1 MTPNTSETLLQV
13 LKADRARI
21 RALESRNTSLALL
34 LNDSGVAL
42 VHGDIVILSDTV
54 NEAVEIC
61 VGPIP
66 WIIGGGGGGGVGY
79 TAGPDIDI
87 TGVTISR
94 EGTDVLLFSGSAA
107 LLLDYP
113 ALLVGL
119 LAAAGASIAG
129 DVIEMPAGT
138 IVGDFAVPAGVMLRG
153 RGWQSILD
161 GRLTLGVGAGA
172 EHLKV
177 FQDVDTADDIIGI
190 IGPAT
195 GEATIRDVQVSLNQ
209 AGAGKALGL
218 LSNGGTLRAYECEVW
233 VSGATGSVWGI
244 AAVTGGIVEM
254 NQGQVRAWW
263 I

>member
-1 MTPNTSETLLQV
+1 MSDSIIRQIDADLAKIKGRVERLEVIETVTP
-13 LKADRARI
+13 
-21 RALESRNTSLALL
+21 
-34 LNDSGVAL
+34 
-42 VHGDIVILSDTV
+42 
-54 NEAVEIC
+54 
-61 VGPIP
+61 
-66 WIIGGGGGGGVGY
+66 GGGGHPPVTINAGSDPALSLTGPQELNLDLSGMQVAL
-79 TAGPDIDI
+79 TPGPDIDI
-87 TGVTISR
+87 TVATLQR
-94 EGTDVLLFSGSAA
+94 EGRDVLLFSGSGA

-113 ALLVGL
+113 GVIVGL
-119 LAAAGASIAG
+119 LAAAGASVAG

-138 IVGDFAVPAGVMLRG
+138 IVGDFAVPAGVILRG
-153 RGWQSILD
+153 RGWQSILE
-161 GRLTLGVGAGA
+161 GQLTLGAGAGA

-218 LSNGGTLRAYECEVW
+218 LSAGGTLRAYECEVW

-244 AAVTGGIVEM
+244 AAATGGIVEM